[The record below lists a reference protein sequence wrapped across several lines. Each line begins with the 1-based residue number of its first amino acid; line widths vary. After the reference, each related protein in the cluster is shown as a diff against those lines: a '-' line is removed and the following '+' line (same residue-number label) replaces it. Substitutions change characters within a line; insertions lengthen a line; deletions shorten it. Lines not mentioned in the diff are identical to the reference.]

1 MPEEAAQKKRDAL
14 LKLQEL
20 EELLKVQ
27 KLNKTHSTLLKQLRA
42 KHSGIVDQ
50 PSGPMRSRKV
60 RLYPTADER
69 LQLRKWIGTARWTY
83 NECLANT
90 NKGVAKTKKS
100 LRAKCLNED
109 ASLPEW
115 VYETPYDVRDEAMND
130 LLKAFVTCFAKDEKF
145 QMKFRSKRDKTQ
157 SITILKK
164 HWGRKHGAYAF
175 LLKVKSSEKVPEEL
189 CSDSRIVV
197 DDLNRWWLCLP
208 EPLLIKP
215 TSAREVVGE
224 KQASLRV
231 AAIDPGV
238 RTFAT
243 IYSAGQ
249 VADIT
254 EFGVNDYGRIYN
266 LCRHADQLQS
276 RWAAKECRA
285 RKRRGLKKAAKRI
298 SSKVRN
304 LVDDLHR
311 KLAAF
316 LVDGYDVILLPK
328 FETQGMVQKANRRI
342 SSKTA
347 RAMCTWSHYRFRCHL
362 LQKARCR
369 PSVQVRLV
377 TEEFTSK
384 TCGNCGQLHE
394 KLGGS
399 KIYKCTS
406 CKTVI
411 DRDSNGARNVLLKHL
426 TEQTARVPEGARAG

>member
-1 MPEEAAQKKRDAL
+1 MQ
-14 LKLQEL
+14 QL
-20 EELLKVQ
+20 EELLAVQ
-27 KLNKTHSTLLKQLRA
+27 KLNRTKSSLLRQLRA
-42 KHSGIVDQ
+42 KHTEQQ
-50 PSGPMRSRKV
+50 PPGPMHARKV

-69 LQLRKWIGTARWTY
+69 VVLRKWIGTARWTY
-83 NECLANT
+83 NECLAHA
-90 NKGVAKTKKS
+90 NKGVDKNKKA
-100 LRAKCLNED
+100 LRASSINED
-109 ASLPEW
+109 AKLPEW

-130 LLKAFVTCFAKDEKF
+130 LLKAFATCFSKGEKF
-145 QMKFRSKRDKTQ
+145 QMTFRSKRDKTQ

-164 HWGRKHGAYAF
+164 HWGRAHGAYAF
-175 LLKVKSSEKVPEEL
+175 LKKIKSTENVPDEL
-189 CSDSRIVV
+189 CADSRLLL
-197 DDLNRWWLCLP
+197 DGLNRWWLCLP
-208 EPLLIKP
+208 EPLVIKT
-215 TSAREVVGE
+215 TSAREWMGNE
-224 KQASLRV
+224 NQASPSSLRV

-243 IYSAGQ
+243 IYSAGE
-249 VADIT
+249 VADVT
-254 EFGVNDYGRIYN
+254 EVGINDYGRIYN
-266 LCRHADQLQS
+266 LCRHADKLQS

-298 SSKVRN
+298 ASKVRN

-316 LVDGYDVILLPK
+316 LVDAYDVILLPK

-377 TEEFTSK
+377 SEEYTSK
-384 TCGNCGQLHE
+384 TCGKCGTLHQ
-394 KLGGS
+394 KLGSS
-399 KIYKCTS
+399 KIYACAN

-426 TEQTARVPEGARAG
+426 TELTAVVDSSYKTAGVAEEGTSAG

>member
-1 MPEEAAQKKRDAL
+1 MHA
-14 LKLQEL
+14 
-20 EELLKVQ
+20 
-27 KLNKTHSTLLKQLRA
+27 
-42 KHSGIVDQ
+42 
-50 PSGPMRSRKV
+50 RKV

-69 LQLRKWIGTARWTY
+69 VVLRKWIGTARWTY

-90 NKGVAKTKKS
+90 NKGIAKNKKA
-100 LRAKCLNED
+100 LRATCLNED
-109 ASLPEW
+109 AKLPEW

-130 LLKAFVTCFAKDEKF
+130 LLKAFKTCFAKDDKF

-157 SITILKK
+157 SITLLKK
-164 HWGRKHGAYAF
+164 HWGRAHGAYAF
-175 LLKVKSSEKVPEEL
+175 LTKIKSTENVPEEL
-189 CSDSRIVV
+189 CADSRLLL

-208 EPLLIKP
+208 EPLVIKT
-215 TSAREVVGE
+215 TSAREVIVGRGGE
-224 KQASLRV
+224 NQASSSSLRV

-243 IYSAGQ
+243 IYSAGE
-249 VADIT
+249 VADVT

-266 LCRHADQLQS
+266 LCRHADKLQS

-298 SSKVRN
+298 ASKVRN

-342 SSKTA
+342 NSKAA

-362 LQKARCR
+362 LHKAQCR

-377 TEEFTSK
+377 SEEFTSK
-384 TCGNCGQLHE
+384 TCGKCGALHQ
-394 KLGGS
+394 KLGSS
-399 KIYKCTS
+399 KIYACAN

-411 DRDSNGARNVLLKHL
+411 DRDSNGARNVLLKYL
-426 TEQTARVPEGARAG
+426 TELTAGVTEEGTPAG